1 MKQKTLALTRG
12 AMCIALGVLFLLL
25 GQLIETL
32 DLTIAALT
40 ALLTLWILTEA
51 GVANALCVYA
61 GTALLSLL
69 LLPSKTG
76 ALEYTVLFGLYP
88 VVKKLCERKRWLGI
102 CGKILYC
109 NAMIVLYAFLAW
121 KLLGIAFPNQRYLLW
136 LIALGN
142 VVFWLYD
149 LTLGMLLRFY
159 AARLRP
165 RLYRRFH
172 R

>member
-1 MKQKTLALTRG
+1 
-12 AMCIALGVLFLLL
+12 MCIALGVLLLLL

-40 ALLTLWILTEA
+40 ALLTLWILIEA
-51 GVANALCVYA
+51 GVANALCVYV

-69 LLPSKTG
+69 LLPGKTA
-76 ALEYTVLFGLYP
+76 ALEYTILFGLYP

-102 CGKILYC
+102 CGKVLYC
-109 NAMIVLYAFLAW
+109 NAVIALYAFLAC
-121 KLLGIAFPNQRYLLW
+121 KLLGITFQNQRYLLM
-136 LIALGN
+136 LVVFGN
-142 VVFWLYD
+142 IVFWLYD

-159 AARLRP
+159 AAKLRP